1 MFECFNFFSRG
12 GMGSMIY
19 IGFFWILLL
28 VVVVLLGAK
37 LFFNQQNKGNDR
49 ETPLEVLQ
57 KEYAKGNI
65 SEEEYLERKKHLQ

>member
-28 VVVVLLGAK
+28 VVVVFLGVK